1 MEKTQVLH
9 SETLN
14 SVEPTAIIS
23 KLYCEENRKEY
34 LSEWTIENKPTEKKI
49 SNPVLFI

>member
-14 SVEPTAIIS
+14 SPEPTSIIS
-23 KLYCEENRKEY
+23 KLYCEGNRKEY
-34 LSEWTIENKPTEKKI
+34 LSEWTIENMPIEKKT